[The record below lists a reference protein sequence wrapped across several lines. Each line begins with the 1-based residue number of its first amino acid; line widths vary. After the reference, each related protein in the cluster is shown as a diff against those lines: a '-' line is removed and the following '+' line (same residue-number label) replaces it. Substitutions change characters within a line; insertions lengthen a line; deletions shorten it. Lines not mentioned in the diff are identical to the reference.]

1 MGDETSP
8 THRNLRTI
16 IGSFSD
22 LLFLNRQVEAGAL
35 CFPQPLSYSLIYDL
49 MIIKQ
54 SETLFFN
61 ITLLPILH
69 LITDTRP
76 RNNELFRLGMGLCQ
90 FIAQRRHM
98 YAQARHF

>member
-69 LITDTRP
+69 LITDARP

-90 FIAQRRHM
+90 FIA
-98 YAQARHF
+98 

>member
-8 THRNLRTI
+8 THRYLRTI
-16 IGSFSD
+16 IGSFSVS
-22 LLFLNRQVEAGAL
+22 LFFKQTGRGWGIM
-35 CFPQPLSYSLIYDL
+35 FSQPLSYSLIYDL

-54 SETLFFN
+54 SKTLFFN

-69 LITDTRP
+69 LITDARP

-90 FIAQRRHM
+90 FISQRRHM